1 MFKLESYI
9 TPILLSYVEKYVK
22 DVKAERSQVCE
33 TKTQTLL
40 LLFISEN
47 SIKKLDCRPVSTKN
61 LLELQSL
68 GLNFPSV
75 SRAGISLGWRRR
87 VLQPGPSTGR
97 FGTRAGSTILIC
109 VGPYSRASNPRPMD
123 QAEC

>member
-1 MFKLESYI
+1 MLQKLKLYCFFS
-9 TPILLSYVEKYVK
+9 
-22 DVKAERSQVCE
+22 SQ
-33 TKTQTLL
+33 KTQTKSLIVVLFLL
-40 LLFISEN
+40 KPTI
-47 SIKKLDCRPVSTKN
+47 
-61 LLELQSL
+61 ELQRL

-97 FGTRAGSTILIC
+97 FGTRAGFTVLIC